1 MNNIFELN
9 NDKYAKLIKKCKK
22 LYAKNNDISIT
33 SAINDLKTDFKYI
46 VQPMPIPIYIDSKNE
61 LNNKTKQIINTNDTS
76 NIEYENKIKKLNDEI
91 FGLNQI
97 IDKLNEK
104 FIETISKVPSER
116 DIRRFE
122 EVL

>member
-1 MNNIFELN
+1 
-9 NDKYAKLIKKCKK
+9 
-22 LYAKNNDISIT
+22 
-33 SAINDLKTDFKYI
+33 
-46 VQPMPIPIYIDSKNE
+46 MPIPIYIDSKNE

-97 IDKLNEK
+97 IDKLNNK
-104 FIETISKVPSER
+104 FIETISKLPSER

-122 EVL
+122 EVF

>member
-1 MNNIFELN
+1 
-9 NDKYAKLIKKCKK
+9 
-22 LYAKNNDISIT
+22 
-33 SAINDLKTDFKYI
+33 
-46 VQPMPIPIYIDSKNE
+46 MPIPIYIDSKNE

-104 FIETISKVPSER
+104 FIETISKLPSER